1 MTNESL
7 KIIVILFL
15 VFAFIFYTCFLYSF
29 PPSMNYPIDNEAV
42 NGKLIWQKYNCNAC
56 HQIYGLGG
64 YLGSD
69 LTNEYSLKDTNF
81 IKAFLMN
88 GTDIMPNFNLTE
100 QEVNALLAFLN
111 TIDRSGKSDPR
122 TFRINVNGTI
132 KQ

>member
-1 MTNESL
+1 
-7 KIIVILFL
+7 
-15 VFAFIFYTCFLYSF
+15 
-29 PPSMNYPIDNEAV
+29 MNYPIDNEAV